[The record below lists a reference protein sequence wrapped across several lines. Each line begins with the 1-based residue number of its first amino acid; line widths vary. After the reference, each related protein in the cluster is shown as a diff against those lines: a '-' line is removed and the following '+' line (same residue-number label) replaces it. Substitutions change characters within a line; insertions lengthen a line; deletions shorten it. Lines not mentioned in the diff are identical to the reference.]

1 MATNNPYEA
10 FIFSEWR
17 DTLST
22 TFVSFYFIAF
32 VFLLAALYY
41 LMPRKARWCVLLA
54 GSLAFYS
61 IGGLRPLV
69 TVSLSC
75 MIVYLVGLILE
86 MTDRSKRNWRRLIL
100 FTGVLSLVGMLVFTK
115 CYALF
120 EWKFRYIVPL
130 GISYYTFSAVGY
142 MADVYWGK
150 EKAEKNVLKL
160 LLYLLFF
167 PKILQGPITKYRNLA
182 PQLVEGHRFSY
193 HNFCFGMQLAIWG
206 YFKKIVIADRIAIF
220 TSAVFADEVS
230 FGGAVLLLSVVLSA
244 VQTYCDFSACM
255 DIAGGVSQMFG
266 ITLEKNFDHPFFAK
280 SAAEFWRRWHI
291 TLGVWFKDYIYMPI
305 VISPRLIKLSGKAG
319 KKFGRRVGKGI
330 MAVVP
335 LAVVWTLTG
344 LWHGTGM
351 PYLAWGIYWGLLIIL
366 STIFE
371 PEIKKLGKALHINT
385 DRQGWKNFQMIRTF
399 LLFCIGRILTI
410 PGDLKVS
417 ANILRKICTYPKPW
431 QLVDNTLYAQG
442 LDWKE
447 FVLMLLMIAVLW
459 FVGLQQRNGSVREKI
474 ANWNMVARC
483 TFYACS
489 VIFVLLFGI
498 YGPGIATG
506 NFAYMQY

>member
-1 MATNNPYEA
+1 MFTNNPYEV
-10 FIFSEWR
+10 FHFSEWW

-41 LMPRKARWCVLLA
+41 LLPRRGRWCVLLA
-54 GSLAFYS
+54 GSLSFYS
-61 IGGLRPLV
+61 IGGVRPLI
-69 TVSLSC
+69 TVLLSC
-75 MIVYLVGLILE
+75 VIVYLVSLILE
-86 MTDRSKRNWRRLIL
+86 MTDKSKRKRRRFIL
-100 FTGVLSLVGMLVFTK
+100 FMGVFSLVAALAFTK
-115 CYALF
+115 CYVLF

-130 GISYYTFSAVGY
+130 GISYYTFSAIGY

-150 EKAEKNVLKL
+150 EKAEKNVLRL

-182 PQLVEGHRFSY
+182 PQLMEGHRFAY
-193 HNFCFGMQLAIWG
+193 QNFCFGMQLAVWG

-220 TSAVFADEVS
+220 ISAVFADDAP
-230 FGGAVLLLSVVLSA
+230 FGGAVLLISVMLA
-244 VQTYCDFSACM
+244 AIQIYCDFSACM

-266 ITLEKNFDHPFFAK
+266 IKLEKNFDHPFFAK

-291 TLGVWFKDYIYMPI
+291 TLGVWFKDYIYMPL
-305 VISPRLIKLSGKAG
+305 VISPRLIKVSGKIG
-319 KKFGRRVGKGI
+319 KKFGRRAGKSVLT
-330 MAVVP
+330 VVS
-335 LAVVWTLTG
+335 LAVVWILTG
-344 LWHGTGM
+344 LWHGTGA
-351 PYLAWGIYWGLLIIL
+351 PYLVWGIYWGLLIIL
-366 STIFE
+366 STVFA
-371 PEIKKLGKALHINT
+371 PEIKKVNKALHIDT

-417 ANILRKICTYPKPW
+417 TDILRRICTEPKLW
-431 QLVDNTLYAQG
+431 QLVDDTLYAQG

-459 FVGLQQRNGSVREKI
+459 FVSLQQRNGSVREKI
-474 ANWNMVARC
+474 ANWNIVVRC

-489 VIFVLLFGI
+489 VIFVLVFGI
-498 YGPGIATG
+498 YGPGIETSS
-506 NFAYMQY
+506 FAYMQY

>member
-1 MATNNPYEA
+1 MVNNNPYEA
-10 FIFSEWR
+10 FSFFEWW

-32 VFLLAALYY
+32 VFLLALLYY
-41 LMPRKARWCVLLA
+41 LMPRRIRWCVLLV

-61 IGGLRPLV
+61 IGGVRPLI

-75 MIVYLVGLILE
+75 VIVYLVCLILE
-86 MTDRSKRNWRRLIL
+86 MTDKSRKKLRRLIL
-100 FTGVLSLVGMLVFTK
+100 FTGILSLVAILVFTK
-115 CYALF
+115 CYVLF
-120 EWKFRYIVPL
+120 EWNFRYIVPL
-130 GISYYTFSAVGY
+130 GISYYTFSAIGY

-150 EKAEKNVLKL
+150 ERAEKNVLKL

-182 PQLVEGHRFSY
+182 PQLVEGHRFTY
-193 HNFCFGMQLAIWG
+193 QNFCFGMQLAVWG

-220 TSAVFADEVS
+220 TSSVFDDNVP
-230 FGGAVLLLSVVLSA
+230 FGGAVLLISVVLAA

-266 ITLEKNFDHPFFAK
+266 ITLEKNFDNPFFAK
-280 SAAEFWRRWHI
+280 STAEFWRRWHI
-291 TLGVWFKDYIYMPI
+291 TLGVWFKDYIYIPLA
-305 VISPRLIKLSGKAG
+305 ISPRLIKVSGKIGKRFGKRAG
-319 KKFGRRVGKGI
+319 KSVLTLI
-330 MAVVP
+330 P
-335 LAVVWTLTG
+335 LAVVWMLTG
-344 LWHGTGM
+344 LWHGTGVA
-351 PYLAWGIYWGLLIIL
+351 YLVWGIYWGLLIIL
-366 STIFE
+366 ATVFA
-371 PEIKKLGKALHINT
+371 PELKKVSKALHIDT
-385 DRQGWKNFQMIRTF
+385 SKQGWKNFQTIRTF
-399 LLFCIGRILTI
+399 LLFCIGRIITI
-410 PGDLKVS
+410 PGDLKIS
-417 ANILRKICTYPKPW
+417 ADILRRICTEPKLW
-431 QLVDNTLYAQG
+431 QLVDDTLYMQG

-474 ANWNMVARC
+474 ANWNIVVRC

-498 YGPGIATG
+498 YGSGVETG

>member
-1 MATNNPYEA
+1 MFTNNPYEA
-10 FIFSEWR
+10 FPFSEWW
-17 DTLST
+17 DTLGT

-32 VFLLAALYY
+32 VFLLAAMYY
-41 LMPRKARWCVLLA
+41 LMPRRIRWCVLLA

-61 IGGLRPLV
+61 IGGVRPLV

-75 MIVYLVGLILE
+75 MIVYLVSLALE
-86 MTDRSKRNWRRLIL
+86 MTDRNRKNWRRLIL
-100 FTGVLSLVGMLVFTK
+100 FAGVASLVGALAFVK
-115 CYALF
+115 CYVLF
-120 EWKFRYIVPL
+120 EWKFHYIVPL

-193 HNFCFGMQLAIWG
+193 QNFCFGMQLAVWG

-220 TSAVFADEVS
+220 TSTVFEDYVP
-230 FGGAVLLLSVVLSA
+230 FGGAMLLITFVLSA
-244 VQTYCDFSACM
+244 VQMYCDFSACM

-266 ITLEKNFDHPFFAK
+266 IALEKNFDHPFFAK

-291 TLGVWFKDYIYMPI
+291 ALGVWFKDYIYMPI
-305 VISPRLIKLSGKAG
+305 VISPRLIKASGKIG
-319 KKFGRRVGKGI
+319 KKFGRRAGKSVLT
-330 MAVVP
+330 VVP
-335 LAVVWTLTG
+335 LVIVWTLTG
-344 LWHGTGM
+344 LWHGTGT
-351 PYLAWGIYWGLLIIL
+351 PYLAWGIYWCALIIL
-366 STIFE
+366 STVFE
-371 PEIKKLGKALHINT
+371 PEIKKACKALHIDT
-385 DRQGWKNFQMIRTF
+385 DRQWWKNFQMIRTF
-399 LLFCIGRILTI
+399 LIFCIGRIITI
-410 PGDLKVS
+410 PEDLKVS
-417 ANILRKICTYPKPW
+417 ADILRKICTEPRLW
-431 QLVDNTLYAQG
+431 QLTDDTLYAQG

-474 ANWNMVARC
+474 ASWNIVARC

-489 VIFVLLFGI
+489 VVFVLLVGI
-498 YGPGIATG
+498 YGPGIETG
-506 NFAYMQY
+506 GFAYMRY